1 VIAADTSSLV
11 AYLRGD
17 SGEDVDRL
25 DAALRESQLHL
36 PAPVLAELLSNPR
49 LDPEVVE
56 QLSLLPLLEPTPGF
70 WYRAG
75 RLRARLVARRR
86 KARLADALIAQLCV
100 DHAVRLITR
109 DRDFRAFAA
118 AADLD
123 LVD

>member
-1 VIAADTSSLV
+1 MIAADTSSLV
-11 AYLRGD
+11 AFLRGD
-17 SGEDVDRL
+17 SGEDVERL
-25 DAALRESQLHL
+25 DGALRESQLHL

-56 QLSLLPLLEPTPGF
+56 ELALLPLLEPTPGF

-75 RLRARLVARRR
+75 RLRARLLGKRR

-100 DHAVRLITR
+100 DHGARLITR